1 MCIVVAQRR
10 NKTMCGRLIQLK
22 ASNETGAAIKLMWN
36 VSEECQST
44 ISYNITYGTIGG
56 LLESTA
62 LLNKSQQQIEITTV
76 LENLIPEKEYM
87 IVITVISPN
96 RTLRR
101 HAISQISGK
110 GVIANYH

>member
-10 NKTMCGRLIQLK
+10 NRTICGRLIQLE
-22 ASNETGAAIKLMWN
+22 ASNETGAAIKLTWN

-62 LLNKSQQQIEITTV
+62 LLNKSQQQITTV
-76 LENLIPEKEYM
+76 LENLIPEREYM
-87 IVITVISPN
+87 IVITVNSPN
-96 RTLRR
+96 RILRR
-101 HAISQISGK
+101 RAIFQISGK